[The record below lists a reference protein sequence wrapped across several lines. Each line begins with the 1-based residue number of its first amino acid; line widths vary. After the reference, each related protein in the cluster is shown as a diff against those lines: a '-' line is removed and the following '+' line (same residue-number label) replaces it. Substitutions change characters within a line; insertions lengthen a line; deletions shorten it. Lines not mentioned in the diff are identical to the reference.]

1 MSVVVIV
8 PGHTQRIPSHKYI
21 LATGSSV
28 FYAMFYGGLADTKE
42 EIEVPDVEPTAFLTL
57 LRFVLPFLLI
67 FSYYYSKTVYLD
79 IYIVM
84 KSNWSLTQ
92 C

>member
-1 MSVVVIV
+1 LYCIRNIV
-8 PGHTQRIPSHKYI
+8 SGHTQRIPSHKYI

-57 LRFVLPFLLI
+57 LRFVELSCILI
-67 FSYYYSKTVYLD
+67 II
-79 IYIVM
+79 IY
-84 KSNWSLTQ
+84 
-92 C
+92 

>member
-1 MSVVVIV
+1 MSIIVIV
-8 PGHTQRIPSHKYI
+8 SGHTQRIPSHKYI

-57 LRFVLPFLLI
+57 LRFVLLFLALG
-67 FSYYYSKTVYLD
+67 YLF
-79 IYIVM
+79 V
-84 KSNWSLTQ
+84 LLF
-92 C
+92 

>member
-1 MSVVVIV
+1 MSVIVIIS
-8 PGHTQRIPSHKYI
+8 GHTQRIPSHKYI

-57 LRFVLPFLLI
+57 LRFVILFLFVCL
-67 FSYYYSKTVYLD
+67 YHYSKTIYLG

-84 KSNWSLTQ
+84 KSNWNLTR

>member
-1 MSVVVIV
+1 MSINVIV
-8 PGHTQRIPSHKYI
+8 SGHTQRIPSHKYI

-57 LRFVLPFLLI
+57 LRFVLL
-67 FSYYYSKTVYLD
+67 FSALSRLFVCMVILKMFVFSF
-79 IYIVM
+79 I
-84 KSNWSLTQ
+84 
-92 C
+92 